1 MQNQYETALKYGY
14 EDVYGDGTLAIPENS
29 NGYPDLLDEAR
40 WEMEWMFNMIVDSGE
55 YQDMLYHKAH
65 DEKWTALGIAPA
77 DDEMKRIVK
86 PPTTAE
92 FCCLCGTGFK
102 TMERH

>member
-55 YQDMLYHKAH
+55 
-65 DEKWTALGIAPA
+65 
-77 DDEMKRIVK
+77 
-86 PPTTAE
+86 
-92 FCCLCGTGFK
+92 
-102 TMERH
+102 